1 MEFLKKIK
9 NFFLSMRQ
17 KQKIPIIKESS
28 KDSLLKNRTAM
39 ITGGTGAIGQ
49 AIATAFIESGA
60 KVYLIGRSS
69 DKLKSVSDKVSKLL
83 LVIILSDRLGDNCDY
98 YQMDITNVKMM
109 KENALELLRLANYEI
124 DILVN
129 SAGILTKEHF
139 GHVSEKTW
147 DEVIDTN
154 LKGTFFLSQIVSNL
168 WIEKGI
174 KGNILNISSG
184 SGLKPGWTP
193 YQISKQA
200 LDSATIG
207 MAQFLIPYGIIVNSI
222 APGPVFSSM
231 QGLSE
236 TDSIESFE
244 NPTGRLVT
252 PVEIGEWA
260 VYMVSAI
267 GQYAVGTV
275 MHLTGGN
282 GIFQVEDR

>member
-69 DKLKSVSDKVSKLL
+69 DKLKSV
-83 LVIILSDRLGDNCDY
+83 SDRLGDNCDY

-207 MAQFLIPYGIIVNSI
+207 MAQFLIPYVIIVNSI